1 MTLPSRRAGDRSD
14 LTAPALFRHSDCRSG
29 GSLRQR
35 LTTLPT
41 LLLLL
46 LLPGVAAAHVGLAT
60 TVPDHDAVLERAPT
74 RLVFD
79 FMAEVTLTNARLEIT
94 SEERRGERIDIRL
107 PRNSIGQSTAFGQTI
122 TLELPALAPGTYQVL
137 YQAVA
142 LSGDILIDDF
152 SFTVQP

>member
-1 MTLPSRRAGDRSD
+1 M
-14 LTAPALFRHSDCRSG
+14 TAPAMTAPAMTTPALPRQSRSG
-29 GSLRQR
+29 GSLRHR
-35 LTTLPT
+35 LQT
-41 LLLLL
+41 LLLMLL
-46 LLPGVAAAHVGLAT
+46 MPGLAAAHVGLAT
-60 TVPDHDAVLERAPT
+60 TVPDHEAVLERAPT
-74 RLVFD
+74 RLVLD
-79 FMAEVTLTNARLEIT
+79 FMAEVTITNARLEIT

-122 TLELPALAPGTYQVL
+122 TLDLPALAPGTYQVL

>member
-1 MTLPSRRAGDRSD
+1 M
-14 LTAPALFRHSDCRSG
+14 TAPALSRHSQRRSQSG
-29 GSLRQR
+29 CLLQQR
-35 LTTLPT
+35 LQTLLQILLLTLLQTLPLT
-41 LLLLL
+41 LLW
-46 LLPGVAAAHVGLAT
+46 PGFAAAHVGLAT

-79 FMAEVTLTNARLEIT
+79 FMAEVTITNARLEIT

-142 LSGDILIDDF
+142 LGGDILIDDF